1 MFAGLVKCSGCG
13 SSLNASYSK
22 PKGKYTGFSCWVYK
36 NYGKE
41 RCTSHA
47 IGWVTMNQLVLEDI
61 RRNAKAAKL
70 AKRQYIDMLVA
81 AKSEKQRREIEKSRK
96 ELKSVKKR
104 MGDLE
109 TILNKLYEDLALERI
124 TESRY
129 QAMAPQYESELE
141 ELHTKEISL
150 TQAVNQAEDTYSR
163 IEEFLPI
170 ISKYTEIT
178 ELNTYILNELIER
191 IVVHEKTVN
200 EDGSKSQRVDISYKF
215 VGYLGG

>member
-1 MFAGLVKCSGCG
+1 
-13 SSLNASYSK
+13 
-22 PKGKYTGFSCWVYK
+22 
-36 NYGKE
+36 
-41 RCTSHA
+41 
-47 IGWVTMNQLVLEDI
+47 MNQLVLEDI

-81 AKSEKQRREIEKSRK
+81 AKSEKQKREIEKSRK

-109 TILNKLYEDLALERI
+109 KILIKLYEDLALERI

-129 QAMAPQYESELE
+129 QLMAPQYESELE
-141 ELHTKEISL
+141 ELRTKEMSL

-170 ISKYTEIT
+170 ISKYTDIT
-178 ELNTYILNELIER
+178 ELNVYILNELIER

-200 EDGSKSQRVDISYKF
+200 KDGSKSQRVDIYYKF
-215 VGYLGG
+215 VGYLG

>member
-22 PKGKYTGFSCWVYK
+22 PKGKYTGFSCWIYK

-41 RCTSHA
+41 GCTSHA
-47 IGWVTMNQLVLEDI
+47 IGWITMNQLVLEDI
-61 RRNAKAAKL
+61 RRNAKAAK
-70 AKRQYIDMLVA
+70 RQYIHMLVA
-81 AKSEKQRREIEKSRK
+81 ARSEKHKREIEKSRK

-109 TILNKLYEDLALERI
+109 KILNKLYEDLALERI
-124 TESRY
+124 TKSRY
-129 QAMAPQYESELE
+129 QSMAPQYESELE
-141 ELHTKEISL
+141 ELQSKEISL

-170 ISKYTEIT
+170 ISKYTDIT
-178 ELNTYILNELIER
+178 ELNAYILNELIER

-200 EDGSKSQRVDISYKF
+200 ENGSKSQRVDI
-215 VGYLGG
+215 